1 MSFIRSLEQ
10 NLIYSSTTKILAGFF
25 LFFFLFINAVTVHYK
40 KCFVAL
46 FQLLSLHTYIDSVV
60 PNNKVLALKHFSTWI
75 NGISDKRN
83 SFKGFRV
90 FWF

>member
-10 NLIYSSTTKILAGFF
+10 NLIYSSTTKILAVF
-25 LFFFLFINAVTVHYK
+25 FFFLINAVTVHYK

-60 PNNKVLALKHFSTWI
+60 PNNKVLALKHFST
-75 NGISDKRN
+75 
-83 SFKGFRV
+83 
-90 FWF
+90 